1 MNELEKLIHENE
13 FNSEEYK
20 AYRKVEKYY
29 NLCDLKDIL
38 DEKLE
43 KGMMSQQNYDIAC
56 NKAELIINKY
66 NSYETDW
73 REYMLNAIFWILRGL
88 NT

>member
-20 AYRKVEKYY
+20 AYQKVKKYY

-43 KGMMSQQNYDIAC
+43 KRNDKST
-56 NKAELIINKY
+56 KL
-66 NSYETDW
+66 
-73 REYMLNAIFWILRGL
+73 
-88 NT
+88 